1 MATMKDVAK
10 AAGVS
15 LGTVSNVLNN
25 VPTVTEENRQKVL
38 KAIKELKFIPNT
50 AARTLK
56 TKTSKSIGLIIPDIT
71 NPFYPELARGVED
84 AAKKA
89 GFTVFLCN
97 NDRDVQ
103 KEREYI
109 RVLIEK
115 NVDGI
120 ILVKPNISNN
130 EIDEL
135 LEKCEV
141 VLVDISNITDREY
154 DIVNVDDYHGTLN
167 ALNILYDY
175 GHKRIGFITGL
186 LEAQSSKYRYEAYID
201 FLKEKGIAF
210 DEALVKKGSYDWYS
224 GYKAGSELLRL
235 LDPPTA
241 IFASNDLMAVGVL
254 KAAKERMLNVP
265 YDLSV
270 MGCDDIDMASLCSP
284 QLTTVRQP
292 KYEIGTASVELLLGR
307 MNTADRS
314 KSRKGRKIELKTE
327 VIMRESVGYSKK
339 CGG

>member
-56 TKTSKSIGLIIPDIT
+56 TKTSKSIGLVIPDIT

-89 GFTVFLCN
+89 GLTVFLCN
-97 NDRDVQ
+97 NDRNIQ

-120 ILVKPNISNN
+120 ILVKPNIQAG
-130 EIDEL
+130 EIDEIR
-135 LEKCEV
+135 EKCEV
-141 VLVDISNITDREY
+141 VLVDINNIDDKEY
-154 DIVNVDDYHGTLN
+154 DVVNVDDYQGTLN
-167 ALNILYDY
+167 GLNILYEY

-186 LEAQSSKYRYEAYID
+186 LESQSSRYRYEAYID
-201 FLKEKGIAF
+201 FLKEKGLEY

-235 LDPPTA
+235 LDAPTA
-241 IFASNDLMAVGVL
+241 IFASNDLMAIGVL
-254 KAAKERMLNVP
+254 KAARERRLNVP

-270 MGCDDIDMASLCSP
+270 MGCDDIDMASLCTP

-292 KYEIGTASVELLLGR
+292 KYEIGTASVELLLNR
-307 MNTADRS
+307 LNSTDKNR
-314 KSRKGRKIELKTE
+314 SRKGKQIELKTE
-327 VIMRESVGYSKK
+327 VIMRESVGYAKT
-339 CGG
+339 